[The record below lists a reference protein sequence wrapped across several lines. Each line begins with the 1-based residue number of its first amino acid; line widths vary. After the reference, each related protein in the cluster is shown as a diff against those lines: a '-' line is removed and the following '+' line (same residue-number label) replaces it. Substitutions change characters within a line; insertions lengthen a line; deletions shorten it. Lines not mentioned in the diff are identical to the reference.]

1 MAGSGGFQM
10 IERYVSVL
18 VAFAVLTAGCISTAS
33 AQSPKPL
40 ARYVDL
46 ELVLAVDVSLSMDS
60 AEQRLQRDGYVAAFR
75 DPQIHKA
82 IQSGPNRR
90 IAVTYVEWAGA
101 GIQSV
106 VLGWQVLATP
116 GDANAFADALAAKPI
131 SRNLMTSVSAAIE
144 VSADLFDRND
154 VQGLRRVIDVSG
166 DGPNNSGRPVE
177 VARDRAGG
185 AGITINGLAIVLA
198 PGRGQYSYFD
208 LPDLDRYYKDCV
220 ITGPG
225 AFVLS
230 IKKREEFATAI
241 RQKMLL
247 EIAGRQPVRPA
258 RVVRVQQGAPQ
269 AKYDCLIGEKL
280 WQNYRNDEW

>member
-1 MAGSGGFQM
+1 M
-10 IERYVSVL
+10 IGRHVSML
-18 VAFAVLTAGCISTAS
+18 VAIAVLMATSFSGAS
-33 AQSPKPL
+33 AQAPKPA

-46 ELVLAVDVSLSMDS
+46 ELVLAVDVSLSMDN

-82 IQSGPNRR
+82 IQSGPNGR
-90 IAVTYVEWAGA
+90 IAVTYLEWAGG

-116 GDANAFADALAAKPI
+116 ADANAFADALATKPI
-131 SRNLMTSVSAAIE
+131 SRNLMTSISAAID

-154 VQGLRRVIDVSG
+154 VKGLRRVIDVSG
-166 DGPNNSGRPVE
+166 DGPNNSGGLVE
-177 VARDRAGG
+177 DARDRAGK
-185 AGITINGLAIVLA
+185 AGITINGLAIVVA
-198 PGRGQYSYFD
+198 PGRGEYSYFD

-220 ITGPG
+220 ITGAG

-247 EIAGRQPVRPA
+247 EIAGEQPLPAMRVR
-258 RVVRVQQGAPQ
+258 RVQLAAPEP
-269 AKYDCLIGEKL
+269 KYDCLIGEKL
-280 WQNYRNDEW
+280 WQQYRNDDW

>member
-1 MAGSGGFQM
+1 M
-10 IERYVSVL
+10 IGRHVSMFL
-18 VAFAVLTAGCISTAS
+18 ALAVLMAAPIPGAVPSAG
-33 AQSPKPL
+33 AQALQP
-40 ARYVDL
+40 ANRYVDL

-82 IQSGPNRR
+82 IQSGPNGR
-90 IAVTYVEWAGA
+90 IAVTYLEWAGG

-116 GDANAFADALAAKPI
+116 DDAIAFADALAAKPI
-131 SRNLMTSVSAAIE
+131 SRNLMTSISAAIE
-144 VSADLFDRND
+144 VSADLFERND

-166 DGPNNSGRPVE
+166 DGPNNSGGPVE
-177 VARDRAGG
+177 EARDRAGK
-185 AGITINGLAIVLA
+185 AGITVNGLAIVVA
-198 PGRGQYSYFD
+198 PGRGEYSRFD
-208 LPDLDRYYKDCV
+208 LADLDRYYKDCV

-230 IKKREEFATAI
+230 IRKREEFATAI

-247 EIAGRQPVRPA
+247 EIAGEVPGLAA
-258 RVVRVQQGAPQ
+258 RIQRVQLAAPE
-269 AKYDCLIGEKL
+269 AKYDCLIGEKI
-280 WQNYRNDEW
+280 WQQYRNDDW

>member
-1 MAGSGGFQM
+1 MTA
-10 IERYVSVL
+10 RVVSAL
-18 VAFAVLTAGCISTAS
+18 IALAVLWAAPAS
-33 AQSPKPL
+33 AQAPRP
-40 ARYVDL
+40 AQEYVDL

-60 AEQRLQRDGYVAAFR
+60 GEQRLQRGGYVGAFR

-82 IQSGPNRR
+82 IQSGPNGR

-106 VLGWQVLATP
+106 VLGWVVLATP
-116 GDANAFADALAAKPI
+116 SDANAFADVLAAKPI

-144 VSADLFDRND
+144 VSASLFDRNH

-177 VARDRAGG
+177 VSRDRAGE
-185 AGITINGLAIVLA
+185 AGITINGLAIMLA

-230 IKKREEFATAI
+230 IKKQEEFATAI
-241 RQKMLL
+241 RQKLLL
-247 EIAGRQPVRPA
+247 EIAGRRPEPQARIVRIQQTAPA
-258 RVVRVQQGAPQ
+258 

-280 WQNYRNDEW
+280 WENRTNEW